1 MNESFDYGTNE
12 IIENVSAFKN
22 PEEGEHSARLRNLI
36 HCGMFRE
43 SYKNDIKRACPEV
56 VAVFELKDEE
66 DFEDD
71 GITPLTISK
80 NFALKKGELAFM
92 TKLLKALDPKGKAE
106 GFDDIIGAACTI
118 NCKGSKEKND
128 DGTPKFINF
137 GGIAGIPAKF
147 AKLTE
152 DLNVVGFGHVRF
164 EDLTK
169 EIIMDLH
176 PIREVANIIMKGEK
190 YKGSKAE
197 EIINEIKKE
206 KPDFAESKE
215 TDKREETSQA
225 QEEVK
230 TDLEEEQE
238 F

>member
-1 MNESFDYGTNE
+1 
-12 IIENVSAFKN
+12 
-22 PEEGEHSARLRNLI
+22 
-36 HCGMFRE
+36 
-43 SYKNDIKRACPEV
+43 
-56 VAVFELKDEE
+56 
-66 DFEDD
+66 
-71 GITPLTISK
+71 
-80 NFALKKGELAFM
+80 M
-92 TKLLKALDPKGKAE
+92 TKFIKALDPKGKAK
-106 GFDDIIGAACTI
+106 GFNDIIGAACQV
-118 NCKGSKEKND
+118 NCKGGKDKNE
-128 DGTPKFINF
+128 DGTPKYINF

-215 TDKREETSQA
+215 ADKREETSQA